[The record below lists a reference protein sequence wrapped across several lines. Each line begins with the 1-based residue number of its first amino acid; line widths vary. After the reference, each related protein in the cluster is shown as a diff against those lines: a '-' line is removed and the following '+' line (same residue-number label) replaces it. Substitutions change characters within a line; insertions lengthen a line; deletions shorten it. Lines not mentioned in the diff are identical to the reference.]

1 MAASLQSLSGQVVAA
16 TANVQ
21 TMTAG
26 QQTLSVNMGTLATA
40 MTQQI
45 GTQGQIAENVRA
57 LQQQLTDV
65 VGELKH
71 VKQLVTDMTKQLTTL
86 QLHSHNVAAAQ
97 EEASTATAA
106 IAATAATAATAAGA
120 LAADLAAA
128 TAPAPAM
135 PAAAPL
141 AAATAVAPKDPV
153 SLAPLPVQATASPT
167 PATQRLLSVPTS
179 SKADTANTVK
189 GQLASD
195 LFVTAWTKHSGQLPP
210 GMSIGDRRRAMLC
223 FETLMSLVTP
233 AEREA
238 LRKGGN
244 PGEAKRLAER
254 LNDIA
259 VAWFREL
266 HTARKM
272 AIPTKLKSKC
282 VLKVGSFE
290 TRYTELKI
298 KDHDREKLLGTH
310 APNFRKDHDSKSKR
324 RSSEASNE
332 GPHAKKACSTHV
344 AHARP
349 QSQMPALHGSGDH
362 EQGAS
367 VPQAQQQQMQGAN
380 AAMPSGAVTS
390 FGDCSHATEHCKAT
404 NTPCSQCSLLVCS
417 ECALVISG
425 GDVTDVTKGYVC
437 PAHLQ
442 NRTCAYRLGTCQATL
457 HKCKEPGCGLPVCSI
472 CATRISWDDPRQGY
486 WCPTHANS
494 LIRTS
499 GTESH
504 RITGPQSSA
513 AAKSK
518 RAV

>member
-106 IAATAATAATAAGA
+106 IAATAATAATAAAAARGLALRAAAPPTTTTAAAGA

-195 LFVTAWTKHSGQLPP
+195 LFVTAWTKHGGQLPP

-310 APNFRKDHDSKSKR
+310 APNFRKDHDSNSKR

-425 GDVTDVTKGYVC
+425 GDVAKGYVC

-442 NRTCAYRLGTCQATL
+442 DRTCAYRLGTCMATL
-457 HKCKEPGCGLPVCSI
+457 HKCKEPGCGRPVCSV
-472 CATRISWDDPRQGY
+472 CAARISFDYPPNGY
-486 WCPTHANS
+486 WCQTHANTLS
-494 LIRTS
+494 TTS
-499 GTESH
+499 N
-504 RITGPQSSA
+504 II
-513 AAKSK
+513 
-518 RAV
+518 

>member
-1 MAASLQSLSGQVVAA
+1 VAASLQSLSGQVVAA

-97 EEASTATAA
+97 EEASTAA
-106 IAATAATAATAAGA
+106 AATAATAAAAARGLALRAAAPPTTTTAAAGA

-195 LFVTAWTKHSGQLPP
+195 LFVTAWTKHGGQLPP

-310 APNFRKDHDSKSKR
+310 APNFRKDHDSNSKR

-367 VPQAQQQQMQGAN
+367 VSSTASDSENLQSHEVISAGRCAHYQTQLN
-380 AAMPSGAVTS
+380 AA
-390 FGDCSHATEHCKAT
+390 
-404 NTPCSQCSLLVCS
+404 TPCLPTQ
-417 ECALVISG
+417 
-425 GDVTDVTKGYVC
+425 
-437 PAHLQ
+437 
-442 NRTCAYRLGTCQATL
+442 
-457 HKCKEPGCGLPVCSI
+457 HK
-472 CATRISWDDPRQGY
+472 
-486 WCPTHANS
+486 
-494 LIRTS
+494 
-499 GTESH
+499 
-504 RITGPQSSA
+504 
-513 AAKSK
+513 
-518 RAV
+518 